1 MNVNDAN
8 SVSSS
13 PKESIT
19 QRTSAPKEIQIL
31 EAKSPGKS
39 ETRIESTK
47 QSYIAKGLE
56 GDDNLTKKPKKRAMT
71 QSERGKLYYERY
83 RYKKKLKN
91 VLSVKKCFLLN
102 QTWYV

>member
-56 GDDNLTKKPKKRAMT
+56 GHDNLTKKR
-71 QSERGKLYYERY
+71 
-83 RYKKKLKN
+83 
-91 VLSVKKCFLLN
+91 
-102 QTWYV
+102 